1 MTGARTI
8 AISVVLLG
16 GSIWVGSMVC
26 LAVVARVATRVLS
39 TTDRVELFADVGRIY
54 RVLGTTALVAAAC
67 AGAVLAG
74 RPDDWGPLT
83 MTAFVLAGFLLGLS
97 LAGMRQ
103 AHRMTAMR
111 RRMPPQSPR
120 LLRAGRDATVL
131 RSLMGLVTVAIVLV
145 AAGVLAG

>member
-1 MTGARTI
+1 MTVTRTI

-54 RVLGTTALVAAAC
+54 RVLGTTALVAAFC
-67 AGAVLAG
+67 AAAVIAG
-74 RPDDWGPLT
+74 EPDDWDALT
-83 MTAFVLAGFLLGLS
+83 VTAFVLTGFLLGLS

-103 AHRMTAMR
+103 ARRMTAMR
-111 RRMPPQSPR
+111 RVMTPRSPR
-120 LLRAGRDATVL
+120 LLRAARDATVL
-131 RSLMGLVTVAIVLV
+131 RSLMGLVTVAIVIA